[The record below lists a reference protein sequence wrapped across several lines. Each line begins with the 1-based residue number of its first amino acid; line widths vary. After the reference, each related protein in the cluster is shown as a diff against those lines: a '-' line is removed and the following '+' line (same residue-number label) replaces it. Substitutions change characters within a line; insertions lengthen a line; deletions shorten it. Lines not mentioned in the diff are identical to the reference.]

1 MHIILDVL
9 KKRTTPEQI
18 KVAEWIRADAGKGAS
33 IASSSQMWNPYWADF
48 DKITIV
54 MQKDKNNFKLR
65 KPNNDTSKELTYADN
80 AITVL
85 TWSVLKKFKTSPTIK
100 KKKKSPNLL

>member
-1 MHIILDVL
+1 
-9 KKRTTPEQI
+9 
-18 KVAEWIRADAGKGAS
+18 
-33 IASSSQMWNPYWADF
+33 
-48 DKITIV
+48 

-100 KKKKSPNLL
+100 KKKITKSIIK

>member
-1 MHIILDVL
+1 
-9 KKRTTPEQI
+9 
-18 KVAEWIRADAGKGAS
+18 
-33 IASSSQMWNPYWADF
+33 
-48 DKITIV
+48 